1 MSEFPSG
8 CLGKLPLHGDFIR
21 YNAALAEVRDFDT
34 WIQEGIYQG
43 YQELDSKWDS
53 SFDAA
58 PTARFIYCAPK
69 TKRILAGLFKPSV
82 DKAGRR
88 YPFLVYTVIEPGA
101 LGNDAAYLPWAME
114 PFLLKATEL
123 AAWSDSAIDL
133 KTFLSSFESLRFELD
148 LTEARK
154 SFAKYVLSHAT
165 GDYWAASYGS
175 PDDDRRYAAVQL
187 TSWASDIR
195 SPESSALRF
204 PAGEPE
210 AEAAFWIE
218 LSRRLSGGNQL
229 PTLTYWN
236 EPAAAA
242 VRLNLAF
249 GALRPAYFLPF
260 VLPQH
265 PSREV
270 TDLSAMQ
277 HVDASLVD
285 RSRSQFEEVL
295 SDPSLKLSDLLQRLP
310 RAKTGAEPA

>member
-1 MSEFPSG
+1 MTEFPSG

-21 YNAALAEVRDFDT
+21 YNAGSAEVQEFDT

-43 YQELDSKWDS
+43 YQELDSRWDS
-53 SFDAA
+53 SFDNA
-58 PTARFIYCAPK
+58 PVARFIYCSPK
-69 TKRILAGLFKPSV
+69 SRRILAGLFKPSV

-88 YPFLVYTVIEPGA
+88 YPFMVYTIIEPGA
-101 LGNDAAYLPWAME
+101 LGIDAGYLPWAME

-133 KTFLSSFESLRFELD
+133 KTFLKSFESLHFEPD

-154 SFAKYVLSHAT
+154 SFAKFVLSHAT
-165 GDYWAASYGS
+165 GDYWAGS
-175 PDDDRRYAAVQL
+175 FGSADDDRRYAAVQL
-187 TSWASDIR
+187 TAWAADLR

-204 PAGEPE
+204 PAVEPE
-210 AEAAFWIE
+210 PETAFWME
-218 LSRRLSGGNQL
+218 LSRRMSAASDL
-229 PTLTYWN
+229 PTLAFWN
-236 EPAAAA
+236 EAGGTATRMNFAY
-242 VRLNLAF
+242 

-260 VLPQH
+260 VLPEHQAGQ
-265 PSREV
+265 V

-285 RSRSQFEEVL
+285 RARSQFEEVL

-310 RAKTGAEPA
+310 RAKGV